1 MLGFLFC
8 GNYIFVGL
16 EVFSVLIITVL
27 ISSVLIKIATYA
39 HLVFLLVVDFVNK
52 MLVFFGDWFLFLEI
66 HLGRSS
72 TFLIEDT
79 LARCFGIDIIFVLFW
94 VLILITLFFWL
105 MGNTIDKAN
114 NVTILDLIESK
125 IFFLL
130 FEDDFLTLNFLFEIT
145 LLFFE
150 LPNSIIAIFFDLL
163 TLFLKL
169 FNCIL
174 ELANSVLVYILVV

>member
-1 MLGFLFC
+1 
-8 GNYIFVGL
+8 
-16 EVFSVLIITVL
+16 
-27 ISSVLIKIATYA
+27 
-39 HLVFLLVVDFVNK
+39 
-52 MLVFFGDWFLFLEI
+52 
-66 HLGRSS
+66 
-72 TFLIEDT
+72 
-79 LARCFGIDIIFVLFW
+79 
-94 VLILITLFFWL
+94 
-105 MGNTIDKAN
+105 MGNTIDEAN